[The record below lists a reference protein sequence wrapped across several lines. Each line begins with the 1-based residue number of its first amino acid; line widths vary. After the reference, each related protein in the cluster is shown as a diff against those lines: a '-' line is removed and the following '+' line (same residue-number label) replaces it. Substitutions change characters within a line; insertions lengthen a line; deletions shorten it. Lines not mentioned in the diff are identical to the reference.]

1 MGRVAEFIEFINAD
15 EIPTDEEMKF
25 MYSHITKTEELK
37 KIRKKYKK
45 KRKEKSDG
53 CKEKREHI

>member
-1 MGRVAEFIEFINAD
+1 MGRVAEFIEFTNAA
-15 EIPTDEEMKF
+15 EIPTDEEMNF

-45 KRKEKSDG
+45 KKKGEK
-53 CKEKREHI
+53 